1 MTLDVT
7 KNYSATS
14 SIAEAADFTYG
25 TVKKVLNVPV
35 SAPRRKTKN
44 EILANLSL
52 ALYSEIEPFM
62 EKVSFSRGETIFQA
76 CDEIK
81 YVYFPDNLVAS
92 RLVLMEDGS
101 MIEVGMFGHDGIL
114 GVRALMG
121 ANKTYCLTV
130 SETNGSAVRIKT
142 RLLKRFFN
150 SSAELQKTIF
160 NFYEKYSIQVSQRA
174 ACRSRHTISK
184 QLCTWLLQFQEKFSA
199 SELSLTQETIAN
211 RLGARRSSITIA
223 INELQ
228 AKKIL
233 FSERGSIKIL
243 DREALLREACECY
256 TIMQCE
262 QMLNA
267 QLKYLH

>member
-1 MTLDVT
+1 MTLNIT
-7 KNYSATS
+7 KNFSASTISETS
-14 SIAEAADFTYG
+14 DFSYG
-25 TVKKVLNVPV
+25 TIKKILKIPV
-35 SAPRRKTKN
+35 NAPRRKTQN
-44 EILANLSL
+44 EILANLSS

-62 EKVSFSRGETIFQA
+62 EKVSFARGETIFEA
-76 CDEIK
+76 CGEIK

-101 MIEVGMFGHDGIL
+101 MVEVGMFGHEGML
-114 GVRALMG
+114 GVRALIG
-121 ANKTYCLTV
+121 SDKTYCLTV
-130 SETNGSAVRIKT
+130 AETTGSAARIETKI
-142 RLLKRFFN
+142 LKQFFRN
-150 SSAELQKTIF
+150 SIEMQKAILQ
-160 NFYEKYSIQVSQRA
+160 FYEKFLIQVSQRA

-184 QLCTWLLQFQEKFSA
+184 QLCTWLLQFQEKISA

-233 FSERGSIKIL
+233 FTGRGSIEIL
-243 DREALLREACECY
+243 DRQALLQEACECY

-262 QMLNA
+262 QA
-267 QLKYLH
+267 VSTPHKYFH